1 MRRTTAAAVGTLTG
15 AALIMAVRLSVA
27 TPVVIAA
34 PPAADLAEAGSTQKP
49 RPTPTAASRGKERK
63 NDNDTGNDEAT
74 EPTGDRTDAPA
85 NGLRDGKFDG
95 APASNPYGV
104 VRVSVTIA
112 DGQVTNTAVAYPTAG
127 QSASI
132 NAGAVPKLKES
143 TLQAQ
148 SAEIDA
154 VSGATFTSEA
164 YVTSLQAALDAA
176 RG

>member
-63 NDNDTGNDEAT
+63 NDDD
-74 EPTGDRTDAPA
+74 TGDRTDAPA